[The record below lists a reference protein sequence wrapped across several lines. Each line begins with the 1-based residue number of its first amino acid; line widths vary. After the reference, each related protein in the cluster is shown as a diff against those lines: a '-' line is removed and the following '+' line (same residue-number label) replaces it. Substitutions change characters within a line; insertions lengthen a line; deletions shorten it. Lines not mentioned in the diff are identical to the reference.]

1 MKFADRIQKVDRRI
15 IYGILALAVILPLV
29 FRLGLKT
36 YTTTPVEDLY
46 RHIDA
51 AAGKDDMAI
60 IMDFTHDP
68 GVLPELY
75 PMDLAILRHCFQRN
89 IKVFTISFLPQGAAI
104 IQLALSEVKE
114 DYPNI
119 EANVD
124 YCNFGFKPWSLK
136 LPIMLGMGDD
146 IAEAVETNSEGLK
159 LENLPIMQNMKNY
172 DNIQVVVE
180 ISGSSMGQF
189 WVTYARAKF
198 GVDVAVGLT
207 AVMAADVYPFLQTGQ
222 FVGSLGGLKGAAEY
236 EQLVDI
242 FAMNNTE
249 FSKKNARNMAWVEAQ
264 YKELPELAKLYKYN
278 KARIGMD
285 AQAIVHVLI
294 ILFII
299 LGNIGYFLDQRA
311 QKKKFV
317 K

>member
-1 MKFADRIQKVDRRI
+1 MKFSESMQKLDRRY
-15 IYGILALAVILPLV
+15 IYIVLALAVVLPLV
-29 FRLGLKT
+29 FPIGFKT
-36 YTTTPVEDLY
+36 YSTTPVEDLY
-46 RHIDA
+46 RHIDVI
-51 AAGKDDMAI
+51 AGRDDMAI

-68 GVLPELY
+68 GVMPELY
-75 PMDLAILRHCFQRN
+75 PMDLAILRHCFERN

-114 DYPNI
+114 DYPDI

-124 YCNFGFKPWSLK
+124 YCNFGFKPWGLK

-159 LENLPIMQNMKNY
+159 LENLPIMQDIKNY
-172 DNIQVVVE
+172 DNIKVVVE

-207 AVMAADVYPFLQTGQ
+207 AVMAADVYPLLQTGQ
-222 FVGSLGGLKGAAEY
+222 FIGSLGGLKGAAEY

-242 FAMNNTE
+242 FAMNGQE
-249 FSKKNARNMAWVEAQ
+249 FSKKKARNMKWVEQA
-264 YKELPELAKLYKYN
+264 YKDLPEKAKLYKYN

-299 LGNIGYFLDQRA
+299 LGNIGYFLEQRE
-311 QKKKFV
+311 QKKKYL